1 MEVALNSV
9 ILIYLIFYFF
19 FNFPNSHM
27 NEKKKRIIQMA
38 IIRSYYFITFKS
50 NAKSS
55 SPLSDEFIKE
65 TPGHVKI

>member
-1 MEVALNSV
+1 
-9 ILIYLIFYFF
+9 
-19 FNFPNSHM
+19 M

-38 IIRSYYFITFKS
+38 IIRSHYFITFKS